1 MEIIIYSFSVENI
14 QKTYLDSTFECIIII
29 NSIGLVGNLLRDQ
42 RGDGCYMK
50 FQDTNSKEER
60 LEIINELSQ
69 RFLSRASKIDEDG
82 TFPFENI
89 NELKDF
95 GYTSLTLPLKYGGQ
109 EISLYELVQFQEYI
123 ARGDGATALSI
134 GWHMG
139 IIKDLGETEPWKDLM
154 LQMLFDDVKKGA
166 LINNCASEP
175 QTGSPSRGGKP
186 TTKAVKKKNHWV
198 INGRKNFTTMS
209 PLLDYFNV
217 TATIGESD
225 EIGYFLIPRSTDG
238 VVVEETWDSIAMRGT
253 GSHDLV
259 LTDVK
264 VEEDFLVEIVEPG
277 KKGASGWLL
286 HIPACYLGIAQ
297 AAQTYAINFAK
308 DYSPNSI
315 NGSIIDLPNVQQ
327 KIGEM
332 ELELMRARHFLHSV
346 AKQWDESSNEKRN
359 QMKPQLGAVKHTV
372 TNSAIK
378 VVDIA
383 MRVVGAQSLSQKN
396 PLQRYYRD
404 VRAGLHNPPMD
415 EMTISLLAKSAI
427 NR

>member
-1 MEIIIYSFSVENI
+1 M
-14 QKTYLDSTFECIIII
+14 
-29 NSIGLVGNLLRDQ
+29 
-42 RGDGCYMK
+42 
-50 FQDTNSKEER
+50 EER
-60 LEIINELSQ
+60 LEIMSELAN
-69 RFLSRASKIDEDG
+69 RFLSRSAKLDEEG
-82 TFPFENI
+82 GFPFENI
-89 NELKDF
+89 SELKSY
-95 GYTSLTLPLKYGGQ
+95 GYTALTLPKKYGGE
-109 EISLYELVQFQEYI
+109 EISLYDLVQFQEYI

-139 IIKDLGETEPWKDLM
+139 IIKDLGEKHTWNESM
-154 LQMLFDDVKKGA
+154 FQMLCEEVKKGA

-186 TTKAVKKKNHWV
+186 ITKAAKKGNHWV
-198 INGRKNFTTMS
+198 VNGRKTFTTMS
-209 PLLDYFNV
+209 PVLDYFNV
-217 TATIGESD
+217 TATIEDSD
-225 EIGYFLIPRSTDG
+225 QVGYFLIPRTTPG
-238 VVVEETWDSIAMRGT
+238 VEVVETWDSVSMRGT

-259 LTDVK
+259 LKEVK
-264 VEEDFLVEIVEPG
+264 IEEDYLVELVVPG

-297 AAQTYAINFAK
+297 AAQSYAIDFAK

-332 ELELMRARHFLHSV
+332 ELELMRSRHFLHSV
-346 AKQWDESSNEKRN
+346 AKQWDHSNEEKRN
-359 QMKPQLGAVKHTV
+359 RMKPELGAVKHLV
-372 TNSAIK
+372 TNSAIT
-378 VVDIA
+378 VVDLA

-415 EMTISLLAKSAI
+415 DMTILLLASSAI
-427 NR
+427 TR

>member
-1 MEIIIYSFSVENI
+1 MI
-14 QKTYLDSTFECIIII
+14 L
-29 NSIGLVGNLLRDQ
+29 IGEAKGVGRTM
-42 RGDGCYMK
+42 R
-50 FQDTNSKEER
+50 FQDTNSIDER
-60 LEIINELSQ
+60 LEMMTELSK
-69 RFLSRASKIDEDG
+69 RFLSRANKIDEEG
-82 TFPFENI
+82 AFPFENI
-89 NELKDF
+89 SELKQH
-95 GYTSLTLPLKYGGQ
+95 GYTSLTLPKKHGGE

-139 IIKDLGETEPWKDLM
+139 IIKDLAETYPWKESVLK
-154 LQMLFDDVKKGA
+154 MLFDDVKDGA

-186 TTKAVKKKNHWV
+186 TTKAKKINNQWV
-198 INGRKNFTTMS
+198 INGRKNFTTLS
-209 PLLDYFNV
+209 PVLDYFNV
-217 TATIGESD
+217 TATIEESGEV
-225 EIGYFLIPRSTDG
+225 GYFLVPRSTPG
-238 VVVEETWDSIAMRGT
+238 VVVDETWDSIAMRGT

-259 LTDVK
+259 LTNVK
-264 VEEDFLVEIVEPG
+264 VKEDYLVELVKPE

-297 AAQTYAINFAK
+297 AAQNYAINFSK

-315 NGSIIDLPNVQQ
+315 QGSIINLPNVQQ

-332 ELELMRARHFLHSV
+332 ELELTRARHFLHSV
-346 AKQWDESSNEKRN
+346 AKQWDELTDEKRN
-359 QMKPQLGAVKHTV
+359 LMKPELGAVKYTV

-378 VVDIA
+378 VVDLA

-415 EMTISLLAKSAI
+415 DMTISLLANSAI

>member
-1 MEIIIYSFSVENI
+1 
-14 QKTYLDSTFECIIII
+14 
-29 NSIGLVGNLLRDQ
+29 
-42 RGDGCYMK
+42 MK
-50 FQDTNSKEER
+50 FQDTNSMEER
-60 LEIINELSQ
+60 LEIMYELSQ
-69 RFLSRASKIDEDG
+69 RFLSRSAKIDEDG
-82 TFPFENI
+82 AFPFENI
-89 NELKDF
+89 SELEKY
-95 GYTSLTLPLKYGGQ
+95 GYTSLTLPKKYGGE
-109 EISLYELVQFQEYI
+109 EISLHELVQFQEYI
-123 ARGDGATALSI
+123 AYGDGATALSI

-139 IIKDLGETEPWKDLM
+139 IIKDLGETQPWKESM
-154 LQMLFDDVKKGA
+154 LQMLFNDVKNGA

-186 TTKAVKKKNHWV
+186 TTKAVKKGNQWV

-209 PLLDYFNV
+209 PVLDYFNV
-217 TATIGESD
+217 TATIEESG
-225 EIGYFLIPRSTDG
+225 EIGYFLIPRSSAG
-238 VVVEETWDSIAMRGT
+238 VIVEETWDSIAMRGT

-264 VEEDFLVEIVEPG
+264 VEEEFLVEIVEAG

-315 NGSIIDLPNVQQ
+315 QGSILELPNVQQ

-346 AKQWDESSNEKRN
+346 AKQWDDASIDKRN
-359 QMKPQLGAVKHTV
+359 QMKPELGAVKHTV

-383 MRVVGAQSLSQKN
+383 MRVVGAHSLSQKN

-415 EMTISLLAKSAI
+415 DMTISLLAKSAI